1 MEDQFVVHQ
10 QVSKTEQPGMS
21 IKELLHKYVRFLP
34 FIIICVA
41 FSLLGAYLYLRY
53 TTLTFRSTGAL
64 VVKEDNGSG
73 GGGAGPG
80 GDRFQQ
86 MFVLDNS
93 INIKNEIEIIRSRQ
107 LLKRVIE
114 DLGLNY
120 TYFVKGKI
128 KESNIYTASPIKL
141 ETFEIAD
148 STIFFQL
155 GIDVLDAKT
164 FRLNGDQ
171 KPIAFGQVFET
182 DKGVF
187 RLTRNPVASLSNE
200 YRVVWKPTDEVAN
213 ELGSKL
219 VVAPGGATGIIQI
232 AYEATNADL
241 AADLI
246 NQLMKEYQVAT
257 REDKNETNRRMLDFI
272 DGRLKGVEREL
283 DSVTR
288 RLLAYQRENN
298 LINSESQ
305 SAGYFSKIE
314 ETDEEINKERVQ
326 DYFAQ
331 MIDSYL
337 GDRKNKYDLVPS
349 SFTLNDGTLG
359 ALIGAYNVAQL
370 ERKAL
375 IDANV
380 PETNPTV
387 KQKEAEIERLRINI
401 LESLRNLR
409 KAIVANINR
418 LQQTNTRALTEL
430 RSLPIKEQNLMEIK
444 TQHETKQAVYN
455 LLLEKRE
462 QTAISLAGTIS
473 NMKVIE
479 EARANTVP
487 VKPNRKN
494 TLMIA
499 ALVGLALP
507 ALFIFGSEML
517 NDKVNSRQD
526 VEKMTNVPIV
536 GEIGH
541 SFEKEPLVVR
551 PNHRGLVAEQFRIL
565 RSNLQYILPHVQKPV
580 LMVTSSFSGEGKS
593 YISTN
598 MGAVMALANKKT
610 IILEFDIRKPKVL
623 SHLGIPKKPGIIN
636 YLLGKA
642 SLEELPIP
650 VEGYDHLYV
659 MACGPVPP
667 NPSELLLDEK
677 LDLLF
682 TYLKQNFDVIIID
695 TAPVGMV
702 SDAMSLSRYADATL
716 YIVRQ
721 GYTFKK
727 QVAMIDN
734 FHAEGK
740 LPKVSILMNDVNMR
754 SSYGYYGYGR
764 YGYGYGYGGKRTN
777 GYFDEDLPQRGGWN
791 KWMRWLDM
799 NKWDKTKT
807 KV

>member
-1 MEDQFVVHQ
+1 MEDQFMVQ
-10 QVSKTEQPGMS
+10 QQGAKSEKLGLTV
-21 IKELLHKYVRFLP
+21 KELLFKYVRFLP
-34 FIIICVA
+34 FIIISVA
-41 FSLLGAYLYLRY
+41 FALLGAYLYLRY
-53 TTLTFRSTGAL
+53 TTLTYQSTGAL
-64 VVKEDNGSG
+64 VVKEDNGTG
-73 GGGAGPG
+73 GGGGN
-80 GDRFQQ
+80 DRFQQ
-86 MFVLDNS
+86 MFVMDNS

-114 DLGLNY
+114 DLNLNY
-120 TYFVKGKI
+120 TYIVKGKI
-128 KESNIYTASPIKL
+128 KESNIYTASPIRL

-148 STIFFQL
+148 SSTNFQL
-155 GIDVLDAKT
+155 NIEVVDAKT
-164 FRLNGDQ
+164 FRLNADQ
-171 KPIAFGQVFET
+171 KPLSFGQVFET
-182 DKGVF
+182 DQGVF

-200 YRVVWKPTDEVAN
+200 YKIIWAPTDHVASD
-213 ELGSKL
+213 LGSKL
-219 VVAPGGATGIIQI
+219 VVAPGGAAGIIQI
-232 AYEATNADL
+232 AFEATNADL
-241 AADLI
+241 AADFI

-257 REDKNETNRRMLDFI
+257 REDKNETNRRMIDFI

-288 RLLAYQRENN
+288 KLLEYQRENN
-298 LINSESQ
+298 LINAESQ
-305 SAGYFSKIE
+305 SETYFSRIE
-314 ETDEEINKERVQ
+314 AADEGMNVRRVE
-326 DYFAQ
+326 DNIAQ
-331 MIDSYL
+331 MIDTYL
-337 GDRKNKYDLVPS
+337 RDQGNAYNLVPS
-349 SFTLNDGTLG
+349 SLGLGDATLNTM
-359 ALIGAYNVAQL
+359 ISAYNVAQL
-370 ERKAL
+370 ERKSL
-375 IDANV
+375 IDANI
-380 PETNPTV
+380 PETNLAV
-387 KQKEAEIERLRINI
+387 KQQEDRIERLRVNI

-409 KAIVANINR
+409 RAIAADIDR
-418 LQQTNTRALTEL
+418 LQSTTLKTQAEIRL
-430 RSLPIKEQNLMEIK
+430 LPIKEQNLMEIK
-444 TQHETKQAVYN
+444 TQQLTKQSVYN

-462 QTAISLAGTIS
+462 QTAITLAGTIS

-487 VKPNRKN
+487 VKPNRKS

-499 ALVGLALP
+499 ALIGLALP

-526 VEKMTNVPIV
+526 VEKLTTVPIV

-551 PNHRGLVAEQFRIL
+551 PNHRGVVAEQFRIL

-623 SHLGIPKKPGIIN
+623 SHLGISKKPGIIN
-636 YLLGKA
+636 FLLGKV

-650 VEGYDHLYV
+650 MPGYDHLYV

-667 NPSELLLDEK
+667 NPAELLLDEK

-682 TYLKQNFDVIIID
+682 AYLKQNFDVIIID

-716 YIVRQ
+716 YIVRH

-727 QVAMIDN
+727 QVAMIDD

-754 SSYGYYGYGR
+754 TSYGYYGYGR
-764 YGYGYGYGGKRTN
+764 YGYGYGYGNKKVN
-777 GYFDEDLPQRGGWN
+777 GYFDEDRPQVNGWK
-791 KWMRWLDM
+791 KWMRWMDM
-799 NKWDKTKT
+799 TKWDRTKT

>member
-1 MEDQFVVHQ
+1 MEDQFVVQQ
-10 QVSKTEQPGMS
+10 QVTKTEQPGMS
-21 IKELLHKYVRFLP
+21 FKELLHKYIRFLP
-34 FIIICVA
+34 LIIISVA
-41 FSLLGAYLYLRY
+41 FALLGAYLYLRY
-53 TTLTFRSTGAL
+53 TTLTFQSTGAL
-64 VVKEDNGSG
+64 VVKEDNGAGGQGGSG
-73 GGGAGPG
+73 N
-80 GDRFQQ
+80 DRFQQ
-86 MFVLDNS
+86 MFVMDNS

-155 GIDVLDAKT
+155 GIEVVDNKS
-164 FRLNGDQ
+164 FRLNNNQ
-171 KPIAFGQVFET
+171 KVFSFGQVFET
-182 DKGVF
+182 DQGVF
-187 RLTRNPVASLSNE
+187 RLTRNPVATLSNE
-200 YRVVWKPTDEVAN
+200 YRILWEPTDAVASN
-213 ELGSKL
+213 LGSRL
-219 VVAPGGATGIIQI
+219 VVAPGGAAGIIQI
-232 AYEATNADL
+232 IFEATNSDL
-241 AADLI
+241 AADFI

-257 REDKNETNRRMLDFI
+257 REDKNETNKRMLDFI
-272 DGRLKGVEREL
+272 DGRLKGIEREL

-298 LINSESQ
+298 LINAESQ
-305 SAGYFSKIE
+305 SAGYFTRIE
-314 ETDEEINKERVQ
+314 TTDEEINKERVQ
-326 DYFAQ
+326 DQIAV
-331 MIDSYL
+331 MIDNYLRDDNNSY
-337 GDRKNKYDLVPS
+337 NLVPS
-349 SFTLNDGTLG
+349 SLGLVDGTLNSM
-359 ALIGAYNVAQL
+359 IGAYNVAQL

-387 KQKEAEIERLRINI
+387 KQEEDKIERLRVSII
-401 LESLRNLR
+401 ESIRNLR
-409 KAIVANINR
+409 QALAANIGR
-418 LQQTNTRALTEL
+418 LQQTNARAVSEV
-430 RSLPIKEQNLMEIK
+430 RALPIKEQNLMEIK
-444 TQHETKQAVYN
+444 TQQETKQAVYN

-479 EARANTVP
+479 EARSNPVP
-487 VKPNRKN
+487 IKPNRKS

-507 ALFIFGSEML
+507 AVFIFASEML

-526 VEKMTNVPIV
+526 IEKITGVPIV

-541 SFEKEPLVVR
+541 SFEKQPLVVR
-551 PNHRGLVAEQFRIL
+551 PNHRGVVAEQFRIL

-598 MGAVMALANKKT
+598 LGAVMALANKKT

-682 TYLKQNFDVIIID
+682 AYLKQNFDVIIID
-695 TAPVGMV
+695 TAPIGMV

-727 QVAMIDN
+727 QVVMIDD
-734 FHAEGK
+734 FHAQNK

-764 YGYGYGYGGKRTN
+764 YGYGYGYGSKSTN
-777 GYFDEDLPQRGGWN
+777 GYFDEDRPQVNGWK
-791 KWMRWLDM
+791 KWMRWIDM

>member
-1 MEDQFVVHQ
+1 MEDQFVVQ
-10 QVSKTEQPGMS
+10 QQASKTEQLGMS
-21 IKELLHKYVRFLP
+21 FKEMLFKYVRFLP
-34 FIIICVA
+34 LIIISVA
-41 FSLLGAYLYLRY
+41 FALLGAYLYLRY
-53 TTLTFRSTGAL
+53 TTLTFQSTGAL
-64 VVKEDNGSG
+64 VVKEDNGAAGSG
-73 GGGAGPG
+73 GS

-86 MFVLDNS
+86 MFVMDNS

-107 LLKRVIE
+107 LLKRVVE

-120 TYFVKGKI
+120 TYYVKGKI
-128 KESNIYTASPIKL
+128 KESNIYTASPIRL

-148 STIFFQL
+148 STQRFSL
-155 GIDVLDAKT
+155 AVEVVDEKR
-164 FRLNGDQ
+164 FRLNEGGKQ
-171 KPIAFGQVFET
+171 LAFGQVFET
-182 DKGVF
+182 DQGVF
-187 RLTRNPVASLSNE
+187 RLTRNPVASLSNL
-200 YRVVWKPTDEVAN
+200 YRIDWAPTDVVAGEV
-213 ELGSKL
+213 GSRL
-219 VVAPGGATGIIQI
+219 IVAPGGAAGIIQI
-232 AYEATNADL
+232 IHEASNANL
-241 AADLI
+241 AADFI

-257 REDKNETNRRMLDFI
+257 REDKNETNKRMLDFI

-298 LINSESQ
+298 LINAESQ
-305 SAGYFSKIE
+305 STSYFSRM
-314 ETDEEINKERVQ
+314 ETADEQMNVKRVE
-326 DYFAQ
+326 DNIAQ
-331 MIDSYL
+331 MIDAYL
-337 GDRKNKYDLVPS
+337 RDQNNAYNLVPS
-349 SFTLNDGTLG
+349 SLGLADPTLNTM
-359 ALIGAYNVAQL
+359 ISAYNVAQL
-370 ERKAL
+370 ERKTL

-380 PETNPTV
+380 PETNLNV
-387 KQKEAEIERLRINI
+387 KQEENQIERLRVSI

-409 KAIVANINR
+409 QAIAADIAR
-418 LQQTNTRALTEL
+418 LQATSYKAENEIRL
-430 RSLPIKEQNLMEIK
+430 LPIKEQNLMEIK
-444 TQHETKQAVYN
+444 TQQETKQAVYN

-479 EARANTVP
+479 EARANPVP
-487 VKPNRKN
+487 VKPNRKS

-507 ALFIFGSEML
+507 AVFIFASEML
-517 NDKVNSRQD
+517 NDKVNGRQD
-526 VEKMTNVPIV
+526 IEKITSVPIV

-541 SFEKEPLVVR
+541 SFEKQPLVVR
-551 PNHRGLVAEQFRIL
+551 PNHRGVVAEQFRIL
-565 RSNLQYILPHVQKPV
+565 RSNLQYILPHVTKPV

-598 MGAVMALANKKT
+598 LGAVMALANKKT

-636 YLLGKA
+636 YLLGKS

-667 NPSELLLDEK
+667 NPAELLLDEK

-682 TYLKQNFDVIIID
+682 AYLKQNFDVIIID
-695 TAPVGMV
+695 TAPIGMV
-702 SDAMSLSRYADATL
+702 SDAMSLSRYVDATL

-727 QVAMIDN
+727 QVVMIDDFN
-734 FHAEGK
+734 AQNK

-754 SSYGYYGYGR
+754 SSYGYYGYGK
-764 YGYGYGYGGKRTN
+764 YGYGYGYGSKRTN
-777 GYFDEDLPQRGGWN
+777 GYFDEDRPQVNGWK
-791 KWMRWLDM
+791 KWMRWMDM
-799 NKWDKTKT
+799 NKWDKTKP